1 MDSTDNAAPG
11 ERPDFDSAAG
21 AKASIEGAAAPILAM
36 REGFRQA
43 LEKSLAEGRA
53 AYARAKTAA
62 DEATSALET
71 SASTASKGVLD
82 FNVKALDAL
91 RANAEANFDFLK
103 AVISAKSI
111 SEAAELQS
119 NHARAQAEKLAAQAR
134 DFAALAQKIAAES
147 AEPLKAQVAKSL
159 KLSA

>member
-1 MDSTDNAAPG
+1 MADTDNAAPG
-11 ERPDFDSAAG
+11 EPPHFDPTAG
-21 AKASIEGAAAPILAM
+21 AKATIEGAAAPILAM
-36 REGFRQA
+36 REAFRQA
-43 LEKSLAEGRA
+43 LEKSLADSRA
-53 AYARAKTAA
+53 AFARAKTAA
-62 DEATSALET
+62 DETAGALEI

-82 FNVKALDAL
+82 FNVKALEAL

-103 AVISAKSI
+103 AVIGAKSI
-111 SEAAELQS
+111 SEAAALQTD
-119 NHARAQAEKLAAQAR
+119 HARVQAEKLAAQAR

>member
-1 MDSTDNAAPG
+1 MAETDNAAPG
-11 ERPDFDSAAG
+11 ERPHFDPTAG
-21 AKASIEGAAAPILAM
+21 AQATIEGAAAPILAM
-36 REGFRQA
+36 REAFRQA
-43 LEKSLAEGRA
+43 LEKSLADSRA
-53 AYARAKTAA
+53 AFARVKTAA
-62 DEATSALET
+62 DETAGALET

-82 FNVKALDAL
+82 FNVKALEAL

-103 AVISAKSI
+103 AVIGAKSI

-119 NHARAQAEKLAAQAR
+119 NYARAQAEKLSAQAQ

-147 AEPLKAQVAKSL
+147 AEPLKAQVAKSF